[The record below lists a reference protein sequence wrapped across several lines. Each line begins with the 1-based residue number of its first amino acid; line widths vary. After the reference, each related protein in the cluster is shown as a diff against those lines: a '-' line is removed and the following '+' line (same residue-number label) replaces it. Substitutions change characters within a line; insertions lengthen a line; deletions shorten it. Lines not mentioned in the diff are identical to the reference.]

1 MGTKAY
7 NEDHLIVFLFIIFF
21 FTKLAI
27 ISHLPLIND
36 EAYTLT
42 ISKYFSLSYFDHPPL
57 MMWVSYFLHYLEI
70 NSLYL
75 FRIPFLLFGLFTSFF
90 IYKIAAIIYSKETGT
105 IAAFLYFISPFF
117 FFSGGLF
124 IVPDALLNFSVAGTT
139 YLAIKIIFENKN
151 KAYLWFLLGVLLS
164 IAFLSKYQSY
174 LYGLSLF
181 AAFIVWKRD
190 AFFNYSFYM
199 ALFISI
205 CGLLPVIL
213 WNIENGFASFH
224 FHQNRGAFNFNFFHI
239 INSLLAQLL
248 FILPTTVIL
257 IVLGVAN
264 FIKHPSSRESFLAV
278 LALPTILIFNV
289 VIMGS
294 ENSFA
299 HWSMMGWMLL
309 IPIASKGLILLKS
322 NKTSFLALKTLNIL
336 LVYGVILVIL
346 IHSKTGI
353 LTKTYGQNIPYWD
366 NTRELLDWGNISDV
380 LEENLKENELKSL
393 STLDWYDSGQLASA
407 FNYEYSV
414 GVIGSN
420 SHHFKFIDKKG
431 KKTATL
437 INVRLLN
444 SNTEINL
451 ADQMA
456 TYGFKINKRVDLP
469 YFRGNQK
476 YGSIIILY
484 IEKVQ

>member
-1 MGTKAY
+1 MSTKAY
-7 NEDHLIVFLFIIFF
+7 NEDHLIFFLFVIFF
-21 FTKLAI
+21 FTKLAV
-27 ISHLPLIND
+27 ISHIPLIND

-75 FRIPFLLFGLFTSFF
+75 FRMPFLLFGLFTSFF

-151 KAYLWFLLGVLLS
+151 KAYLWFLLGLLLS
-164 IAFLSKYQSY
+164 VAFLSKYQSY
-174 LYGLSLF
+174 LFGLSLF

-190 AFFNYSFYM
+190 AFFNYNFYM
-199 ALFISI
+199 ALFFSI

-224 FHQNRGAFNFNFFHI
+224 FHQNRGVFNFNFFHI

-248 FILPTTVIL
+248 FILPTTFIL
-257 IVLGVAN
+257 IVLGAAN

-309 IPIASKGLILLKS
+309 IPIASNRLILLKS
-322 NKTSFLALKTLNIL
+322 NKANFLALKTLNIL
-336 LVYGVILVIL
+336 LVYCVILVML

-353 LTKTYGQNIPYWD
+353 LTKTYGRNIPTWD
-366 NTRELLDWGNISDV
+366 NTRELLDWETISAV
-380 LEENLKENELKSL
+380 LEKNLKENELKSL

-407 FNYEYSV
+407 FNYQYSV

-420 SHHFKFIDKKG
+420 SHHFKFIDKKS

-444 SNTEINL
+444 SDMKINL

-456 TYGFKINKRVDLP
+456 TYGFKINKRVNLP
-469 YFRGNQK
+469 YFRGNQE
-476 YGSIIILY
+476 YGSIIILN

>member
-7 NEDHLIVFLFIIFF
+7 NEVHLIVFLFIIFF
-21 FTKLAI
+21 FTKIAI
-27 ISHLPLIND
+27 ISHIPLIND

-57 MMWVSYFLHYLEI
+57 MMWVSYFLHYLETD
-70 NSLYL
+70 SLYL
-75 FRIPFLLFGLFTSFF
+75 FRIPFILFGLFTSFF
-90 IYKIAAIIYSKETGT
+90 LYKIAAIIYSKETGT
-105 IAAFLYFISPFF
+105 IAALLYFISPFF

-124 IVPDALLNFSVAGTT
+124 IVPDALLNLSVAGTT

-151 KAYLWFLLGVLLS
+151 KAYLWFLLGVFLS

-181 AAFIVWKRD
+181 ATFIVWKRD
-190 AFFNYSFYM
+190 AFFNYGFYM

-205 CGLLPVIL
+205 CGLLPVVL
-213 WNIENGFASFH
+213 WNMENGFASFH
-224 FHQNRGAFNFNFFHI
+224 FHHNRGAFSFNLLHI

-257 IVLGVAN
+257 IALGVAN
-264 FIKHPSSRESFLAV
+264 FIKRPSSRESFLAV
-278 LALPTILIFNV
+278 LALPTILIFNA

-309 IPIASKGLILLKS
+309 IPIASYRLVLLKS
-322 NKTSFLALKTLNIL
+322 NTANFLALKTLNIL
-336 LVYGVILVIL
+336 LIYCLILIIL

-366 NTRELLDWGNISDV
+366 NTRELLDWKTISDV
-380 LEENLKENELKSL
+380 LEKNLKENELKSL

-420 SHHFKFIDKKG
+420 SHHFKFINKKN

-444 SNTEINL
+444 SDMEINL
-451 ADQMA
+451 ANQMA
-456 TYGFKINKRVDLP
+456 TYGFKINKRVNLP
-469 YFRGNQK
+469 YFRGTQE
-476 YGSIIILY
+476 YGSIIILN